1 MTIEPTPADPTPA
14 PPPPAPAFN
23 WVAFIGGLL
32 VALLLGGVANIFSGL
47 IGMSTNVRVWA
58 VLIGAIPGALFALVS
73 LPYRKSGFS
82 QGLLVGG
89 CIIALLGG
97 ICGAMMVGTSFH

>member
-1 MTIEPTPADPTPA
+1 MTTEPTPADPI

-47 IGMSTNVRVWA
+47 IGMSTNQKTLA
-58 VLIGAIPGALFALVS
+58 LFIGAIPGAIFALLS
-73 LPYRKSGFS
+73 LPASKNGFG